1 MNSKTILGI
10 LVSLCLVA
18 SASAID
24 DKKKKV
30 KAGSSVKI
38 EKASKEKKTIKSAR
52 KSTNVAG
59 NTKSYRVKK
68 TSKKSKDLKSA
79 RKSKSVSKKGNK

>member
-1 MNSKTILGI
+1 MNSKTILGA

-38 EKASKEKKTIKSAR
+38 EKVSKEKKTIKSAR
-52 KSTNVAG
+52 KS
-59 NTKSYRVKK
+59 
-68 TSKKSKDLKSA
+68 
-79 RKSKSVSKKGNK
+79 KSKSVSKKGDK